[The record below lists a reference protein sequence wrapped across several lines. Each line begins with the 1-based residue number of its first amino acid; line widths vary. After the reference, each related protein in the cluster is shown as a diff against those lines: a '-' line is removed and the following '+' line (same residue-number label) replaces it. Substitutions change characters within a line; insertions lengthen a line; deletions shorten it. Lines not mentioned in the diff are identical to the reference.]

1 MILASPVLQPPSRRH
16 SASSSGPAARWMHP
30 STPPPPSRDSLAALT
45 MASTGIFVMSLR
57 TMIRG
62 IVSPTSYDLE
72 SGQCAVARD
81 FFCFGHFF
89 PIPKISTPAKV
100 IVAAIHS
107 ARAATAKL
115 EIMDGFAFDDIST
128 FFASDCVSDNSRHT
142 YLLRKALLL
151 YFIVSRSFGKHCIFI
166 RRCCSN
172 PTRFILAVSE
182 QILKIALPSLFR
194 RKCYE
199 LHSKIIPYVG
209 FRELFYW
216 LWHSGR

>member
-1 MILASPVLQPPSRRH
+1 MIKIKSMCV
-16 SASSSGPAARWMHP
+16 
-30 STPPPPSRDSLAALT
+30 ALN
-45 MASTGIFVMSLR
+45 L
-57 TMIRG
+57 
-62 IVSPTSYDLE
+62 
-72 SGQCAVARD
+72 
-81 FFCFGHFF
+81 FCFGHFF

-107 ARAATAKL
+107 ARATAAKL

-166 RRCCSN
+166 RRCCSS
-172 PTRFILAVSE
+172 PTWFILAVSE
-182 QILKIALPSLFR
+182 QILKVALPSLFH

-216 LWHSGR
+216 LWHSGRQRCNLGGNRRIFCVILHNLHSCRTIVKWCFLKLVPCIQNILF